1 MQEGEGSAEAM
12 FKVLSTEV
20 QPARLPRRLK
30 EILYWYRAGYSL
42 YIYIYMYIII
52 YIYIHIYIYIYD
64 IHVLYTYA
72 VT

>member
-20 QPARLPRRLK
+20 QPARLRRRLK

-42 YIYIYMYIII
+42 YIYI
-52 YIYIHIYIYIYD
+52 HIYIYTCIVYIRSNM
-64 IHVLYTYA
+64 IHICMVGFKNW
-72 VT
+72 